1 VTENGGRVL
10 LARWDVP
17 DRSEFSA
24 DTPEEREARAQWVYN
39 FFGGADRTPA
49 FIWRVEFWSDNLSNF
64 MTVHRFAK
72 DDAGSRY
79 LTWVKVSDVK
89 DHAQTVRVP
98 AAVAPEEHVVAE
110 LPPAE
115 LLR

>member
-1 VTENGGRVL
+1 
-10 LARWDVP
+10 
-17 DRSEFSA
+17 
-24 DTPEEREARAQWVYN
+24 
-39 FFGGADRTPA
+39 
-49 FIWRVEFWSDNLSNF
+49 